1 MQCVGGDALTIWKF
15 DSLDELLLCCM
26 LHTTT
31 GVCWSLSIWSLPQ
44 LVLSSS
50 FALSKLGVSLCPKDY
65 MCEDHPQTNEIH
77 LFCMMW
83 RRSFSHVTIVR
94 NWPLHMGSSEFSKP
108 PGAPLHIFKNLWVCH
123 DCHTSTKLI
132 AKVAGRENISSFW
145 GWHLFLQRFLV
156 IPTVHLMHRL
166 SVMGVPIVNS
176 FRICRMKGTCAPEYM
191 MHICRKYYWS
201 IWFLWGCTIRS
212 RHLKLSE
219 CQRRETPF
227 IRPGKVMRIA
237 TGYQLDSKV
246 MHTKLEFS
254 TLW

>member
-1 MQCVGGDALTIWKF
+1 
-15 DSLDELLLCCM
+15 M
-26 LHTTT
+26 LH
-31 GVCWSLSIWSLPQ
+31 VAYHYWSLLEFVNMVPILSWFCPPPLLYPSWGWVF
-44 LVLSSS
+44 VLRTTCVKTI
-50 FALSKLGVSLCPKDY
+50 LK
-65 MCEDHPQTNEIH
+65 TNEIH

-166 SVMGVPIVNS
+166 LMMGVPIVKS

-191 MHICRKYYWS
+191 MHICRKYCWS
-201 IWFLWGCTIRS
+201 IWFLSGCTIRS
-212 RHLKLSE
+212 RHLN
-219 CQRRETPF
+219 CQDVNGERLP
-227 IRPGKVMRIA
+227 
-237 TGYQLDSKV
+237 S
-246 MHTKLEFS
+246 
-254 TLW
+254 